1 MAVTDTLKDAAYVT
15 IGLGVLGFQ
24 KAQVRRNELT
34 KQIEAQL
41 KQFETQVKQFETQVP
56 EVRRTFNG
64 IAAQLD
70 GYVAPV
76 RTQFDKQFDSFE
88 ASLPPQVQDLVKQAR
103 TAAHQTEETLRERLG
118 FASA

>member
-34 KQIEAQL
+34 KQLEA
-41 KQFETQVKQFETQVP
+41 QVKQFEAQVP
-56 EVRRTFNG
+56 EVRRTVNG

-76 RTQFDKQFDSFE
+76 RSQLDKQLDTFE
-88 ASLPPQVQDLVKQAR
+88 AALPAQVQDIVKQAR
-103 TAAHQTEETLRERLG
+103 TAAHQTEDTLRERLG
-118 FASA
+118 LAHA

>member
-34 KQIEAQL
+34 KQIE
-41 KQFETQVKQFETQVP
+41 TQVKQFETQIKQFEAQAP
-56 EVRRTFNG
+56 DVRRTVNG
-64 IAAQLD
+64 FAAQID

-76 RTQFDKQFDSFE
+76 RSQLVQQLDSVE
-88 ASLPPQVQDLVKQAR
+88 ATLPPQIQDLVKQAR
-103 TAAHQTEETLRERLG
+103 TVAHQTEDTLRERLG
-118 FASA
+118 LVHA

>member
-34 KQIEAQL
+34 KQIEAQ
-41 KQFETQVKQFETQVP
+41 VKQLEAQVP

-88 ASLPPQVQDLVKQAR
+88 ASLPTQVQDLVKQAR

-118 FASA
+118 FVSA